1 MLIPQTR
8 TIVTFEALAPP
19 FVEAFEQLAGEPP
32 EVIDLAIIYGK
43 LVTECGH
50 PNAGQCCW
58 NANVGNV
65 RGESARG
72 NYTILGGA
80 HEYVRPDA
88 VPAGWVVIPNPPG
101 HAQPPGTVAVLPI
114 DKAAQKFRAY
124 FAPGDDLASALREA
138 CAEYVTVLGKS
149 FKRTLR
155 ALVSEGTTPAD
166 FVQCMKA
173 DGYFTGDVTAYVA
186 SVSSLAR
193 ANIARA
199 EELLQRSAEPVTIEL
214 LARLDSTCAAT
225 PLRAGPGEYE
235 PAYLRAT
242 AKPEEF

>member
-19 FVEAFEQLAGEPP
+19 FVEAFEQLTGEPP
-32 EVIDLAIIYGK
+32 EVVDLTIVYGK
-43 LVTECGH
+43 MVTECGN
-50 PNAGQCCW
+50 PGASQCCW
-58 NANVGNV
+58 NGNVGNI

-114 DKAAQKFRAY
+114 NKSVQKFRAY
-124 FAPGDDLASALREA
+124 FAPGDDLAAALREA
-138 CAEYVTVLGKS
+138 CAEYVEVLGKS

-155 ALVSEGTTPAD
+155 ALVAHGTTPAD
-166 FVQCMKA
+166 VVQCMKS
-173 DGYFTGDVTAYVA
+173 DGYFTGDLSGYVA
-186 SVSSLAR
+186 SVSSIAR
-193 ANIARA
+193 ANVSRA
-199 EELLQRSAEPVTIEL
+199 EAFLKRDAEPITIEL
-214 LARLDSTCAAT
+214 LGRLDDACAAT
-225 PLRAGPGEYE
+225 PLRADEGQYT
-235 PAYLRAT
+235 PAYLRDS